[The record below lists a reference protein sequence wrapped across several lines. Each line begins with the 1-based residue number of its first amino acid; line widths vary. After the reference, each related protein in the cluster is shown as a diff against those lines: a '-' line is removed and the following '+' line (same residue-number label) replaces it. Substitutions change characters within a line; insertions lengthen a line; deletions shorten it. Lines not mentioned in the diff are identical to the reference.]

1 MDWVYHHGT
10 QDGDGSLVS
19 EGSVQITLP
28 DQAGMYFVQMLANNG
43 YHPMTDPIE
52 FTVHSSDEVPFTYL
66 GCYIDS
72 GDRDLNGGAS
82 AVATNPFEAAY
93 QCLANCAGFD
103 YFGLQWSNECF
114 CSNRYGTQGEA
125 EITDCDEDGVLD
137 DDGTASLCAN
147 GVGNCGWRNAVYATN
162 TEGNACGP
170 PGANNVASPGAY
182 WLGDGMEIT
191 YVQGSTDYTNCVW
204 TMGCGGTGTGSI
216 TVTDFL
222 SEGNWDYLNVFSDTS
237 LVTNSIGPA
246 VHNGGVDNSGDLGRF
261 SGSEDP
267 GTIDGVAAVQ
277 YISDWS
283 YQEPGAG
290 VTFTVSC

>member
-1 MDWVYHHGT
+1 MGHPARYVRHWSGRSTSNSGVHFMEIDVYG
-10 QDGDGSLVS
+10 
-19 EGSVQITLP
+19 LP
-28 DQAGMYFVQMLANNG
+28 DALPPPPPAPGNWEY
-43 YHPMTDPIE
+43 I
-52 FTVHSSDEVPFTYL
+52 
-66 GCYIDS
+66 GCFIDS

-82 AVATNPFEAAY
+82 AVASVPLAA
-93 QCLANCAGFD
+93 ANECQATCADFL

-170 PGANNVASPGAY
+170 QGANNVASPGAY
-182 WLGDGMEIT
+182 WLGDGMSIE

-216 TVTDFL
+216 TVTSFL
-222 SEGNWDYLNVFSDTS
+222 SEGNWDYLNVFSDTE
-237 LVTNSIGPA
+237 LVTNSIGPS

-261 SGSEDP
+261 SGSEEP
-267 GTIDGVAAVQ
+267 GTIDGVGAVQ